1 MESDNRYKVWAM
13 GQHELNQ
20 GWQSNAQETLLNHLK
35 TCPHQLDSVQRD
47 AKDWKSRGSPSW
59 HTYQEAFL
67 MEISPNYR
75 A

>member
-1 MESDNRYKVWAM
+1 MESDNCYKVLAM
-13 GQHELNQ
+13 GQHELNR

-67 MEISPNYR
+67 MEISPNYQ